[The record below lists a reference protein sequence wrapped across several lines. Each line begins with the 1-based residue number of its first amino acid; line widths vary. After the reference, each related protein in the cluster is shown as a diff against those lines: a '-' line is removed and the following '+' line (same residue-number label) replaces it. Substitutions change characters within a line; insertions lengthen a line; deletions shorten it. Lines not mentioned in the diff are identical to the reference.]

1 MLLHAYV
8 TKMYYLVINYSLS
21 TISSSSGSNTNIL
34 DNILREIIRLDIPQ
48 PVRKKVMSV
57 LQPKYDGCN
66 LHETVKERLA
76 QELVISE
83 TITNVIIPT
92 FDIKRFRPI
101 IFSTL
106 KVILLDFL
114 IISYFNI
121 FIQRLSH
128 IIFNE

>member
-1 MLLHAYV
+1 MHLHAYV

-21 TISSSSGSNTNIL
+21 TISSSSTNTL

>member
-1 MLLHAYV
+1 MHLHAYV

-21 TISSSSGSNTNIL
+21 TISSSNTNIF
-34 DNILREIIRLDIPQ
+34 DNILRGIIRLDFIPQ
-48 PVRKKVMSV
+48 PVRKMAMSI
-57 LQPKYDGCN
+57 LQPKYDGYN

-76 QELVISE
+76 KELVISE

-106 KVILLDFL
+106 KVIHLDFL
-114 IISYFNI
+114 IISYHYF
-121 FIQRLSH
+121 
-128 IIFNE
+128 